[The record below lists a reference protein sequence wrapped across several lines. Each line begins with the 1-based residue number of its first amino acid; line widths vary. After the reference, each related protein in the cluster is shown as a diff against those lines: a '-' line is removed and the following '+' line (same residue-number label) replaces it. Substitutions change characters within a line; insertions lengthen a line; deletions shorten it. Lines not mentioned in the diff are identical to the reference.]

1 VRIALLWLAAALI
14 SGFTLRRFIGPLDE
28 GILMQAAGRM
38 ADGQWPWR
46 DFGWAYG
53 PGSPLFVLA
62 ANAVLGD
69 SLLWWRLLRVASD
82 ATAAVLIWA
91 LVRESRPGWALPAW
105 AAAAL
110 TAAQPVSANP
120 TAPALAFALGSV
132 YLATLGRAG
141 WAGAAAA
148 GAACFRP
155 DVGVLAAVAAVA
167 TFAAAGRAPEWRR
180 AGASSGAASWGGG
193 RSSGGAASWG
203 GAARPRATG
212 AGPRVFSSSR
222 SARTRPPAPGAG
234 VLTCLLVAAGVGVA
248 LYLPFLIAAG
258 PGTVWDALVVQAS
271 RDGSWWRLPFPPG
284 YDGGDVKDFATW
296 LMPYAAFVTL
306 VAAGFRFRRVAGL
319 FVLGVGALVYYRTR
333 ADLEHAQTLLIVTA
347 GLAALIRPNPLGA
360 AVLALL
366 ILVGA
371 ANRVSA
377 LFRPPDLAPLES
389 VRVPPADARD
399 IARVKALVQRLVPEG
414 EPIYVAP
421 RRSDLVTFSNPLLH
435 YLLERPNVLRRDV
448 LLQAKPEE
456 QQRIVAA
463 LRSARPVVVRW
474 TSPES
479 ARPEPNR
486 RGRPSG
492 STALD
497 DFLSAEYE
505 LEARFGHYEVLVPRS
520 RASR

>member
-1 VRIALLWLAAALI
+1 MRVALLWLAAALI

-28 GILMQAAGRM
+28 GILMQAATRM

-53 PGSPLFVLA
+53 PGEPLFVMV
-62 ANAVLGD
+62 ANAIFGD

-91 LVRESRPGWALPAW
+91 LVREWRPGWAIWAW
-105 AAAAL
+105 LAAAV

-148 GAACFRP
+148 GAAFFRP
-155 DVGVLAAVAAVA
+155 DVGVLAAI
-167 TFAAAGRAPEWRR
+167 AAATTLVLLVNRPRVG
-180 AGASSGAASWGGG
+180 GAMSSWS
-193 RSSGGAASWG
+193 RVGGAASW
-203 GAARPRATG
+203 RPPSRAGSPNRT
-212 AGPRVFSSSR
+212 ASTGPRVFSSSR
-222 SARTRPPAPGAG
+222 TARTRPVAPGAAA
-234 VLTCLLVAAGVGVA
+234 VRCLLVAALAGLV
-248 LYLPFLIAAG
+248 LYLPFLVAAG

-296 LMPYAAFVTL
+296 LTPYAAFVVL

-319 FVLGVGALVYYRTR
+319 FILGLGALVYYRTR
-333 ADLEHAQTLLIVTA
+333 ADLEHAQALLIVTA
-347 GLAALIRPNPLGA
+347 GLAALIRPKPVGA
-360 AVLALL
+360 AVLILL

-371 ANRVSA
+371 ANRASA
-377 LFRPPDLAPLES
+377 LFRPPELAPLS
-389 VRVPPADARD
+389 GVRVPPADARD
-399 IARVKALVQRLVPEG
+399 IPRLKTLVQRLVPEG

-448 LLQAKPEE
+448 LLQAKPSE
-456 QQRIVAA
+456 QERIVAA
-463 LRSARPVVVRW
+463 LRRAQPVVVRW

-497 DFLSAEYE
+497 DYLKAQYRLAE
-505 LEARFGHYEVLVPRS
+505 RIGDYEVLVPRS
-520 RASR
+520 SASR